1 MANTYDKPDDIRLTG
16 TFTDSAGDAQDPTAA
31 FISVK
36 KPDGTYVSY
45 KTGTGW
51 SDQGNWSAS
60 ANSPTLANG
69 TGTAGQFYTST
80 TAGSVDFGD
89 GSITFAVDDQ
99 VFYTGDIWEIIRSP
113 SSTTLTKSST
123 GVYYVDQVV
132 GQSGKWYYRA
142 AAAGTGTSGA
152 ESWLNVRTSQF

>member
-1 MANTYDKPDDIRLTG
+1 MANTYDKPDDIRLTA

-31 FISVK
+31 IISVK

-51 SDQGNWSAS
+51 ADQGNWDAS
-60 ANSPTLANG
+60 ANNPSLSNG
-69 TGTAGQFYTST
+69 TGTAGHFYDVSV
-80 TAGSVDFGD
+80 AGSVDFGD
-89 GSITFAVDDQ
+89 GSITFTTNDQ
-99 VFYTGDIWEIIRSP
+99 VFYTGDVWDIIRNP
-113 SSTTLTKSST
+113 STTTLTKSGT

-132 GQSGKWYYRA
+132 AQSGTWYYRA